1 MNNAVIDSQEDENK
15 KGENNRESFK
25 MAFRRKL
32 FQIYFEL
39 MKERNIDFVFAS
51 ILQGIHFI
59 QIYGLLYNT
68 KLNLPFQDDIYTS
81 ICGVCDIFRIYPILE
96 NTGSSI
102 YYYISAFGLIIIL
115 VLYILTL
122 VYIDYSIKIDKFYFI
137 LPIKVLGY
145 TSIFIY
151 WIFMMPII
159 EIFAAI
165 FSCENGLHVIDSTL
179 VCWSGIHIFY
189 CILFSISLVGYFVV
203 FILVSFF
210 YNESRPYHTD
220 ALARLDTNFETYI
233 TLYKI
238 LITIVGHFLY

>member
-1 MNNAVIDSQEDENK
+1 
-15 KGENNRESFK
+15 
-25 MAFRRKL
+25 
-32 FQIYFEL
+32 

-51 ILQGIHFI
+51 ILIVIHFV

-68 KLNLPFQDDIYTS
+68 KIELPFKDDIYHS
-81 ICGVCDIFRIYPILE
+81 ICSVCDIIRIYPILE
-96 NTGSSI
+96 DTESSI

-115 VLYILTL
+115 VLYIVQLI
-122 VYIDYSIKIDKFYFI
+122 YIDYSIKIDKFYFV

-145 TSIFIY
+145 KSIFIY

-159 EIFAAI
+159 DIFIGI
-165 FSCENGLHVIDSTL
+165 FSCEDGVHMVDHTL
-179 VCWSGIHIFY
+179 SCWSGIHIFY
-189 CILFSISLVGYFVV
+189 CILFSISLMGYIVI

-238 LITIVGHFLY
+238 LITIIGHFLY